1 MVAEVSTTQLASE
14 GCLWVDG
21 RTYLNDDFMLVQ
33 GIWGISSILLKLKIT
48 KAFDMMDS
56 ELLEVLAKLGFSERL
71 LWWICGLLTMA

>member
-33 GIWGISSILLKLKIT
+33 GIWGISSIQNWTSPKH
-48 KAFDMMDS
+48 
-56 ELLEVLAKLGFSERL
+56 
-71 LWWICGLLTMA
+71 LT